1 MNTIEKLLLV
11 GVASCFILMLMIYR
25 LPDGL
30 LHSWF
35 LNIGQ
40 GDAALIRGPMGE
52 LVLIDGGPD
61 SKVMERMGVAIMPYE
76 REIELVV
83 VSHPHADHLNGL
95 LDVFKAYQVKNLLIT
110 GVKYEYAGYRELMK
124 MAEKNGTK
132 IWYADGSF
140 DFKIGRIGLD
150 LIYPMTSMRGRLIEN
165 VNNSSI
171 VMRVIYGDRKLLFSG
186 DLEEEKEREIA
197 AEKFEL
203 SADVLK
209 AGHHGSKTS
218 STAEFLGRV
227 NPDVA
232 VISCGIDNKFKH
244 PFPGTLERMSG
255 KGITIYRTDLD
266 GTVEMTTDGEEM
278 TWKSNIGK

>member
-11 GVASCFILMLMIYR
+11 GVASCFILMLMIFR

-61 SKVMERMGVAIMPYE
+61 SKVMERMGAAIMPYE

-110 GVKYEYAGYRELMK
+110 GVKYEYAGYRELVK

-150 LIYPMTSMRGRLIEN
+150 LIYPMTSMRGRSIEN

-186 DLEEEKEREIA
+186 DLE
-197 AEKFEL
+197 
-203 SADVLK
+203 
-209 AGHHGSKTS
+209 
-218 STAEFLGRV
+218 
-227 NPDVA
+227 
-232 VISCGIDNKFKH
+232 
-244 PFPGTLERMSG
+244 
-255 KGITIYRTDLD
+255 
-266 GTVEMTTDGEEM
+266 
-278 TWKSNIGK
+278 